1 MENPKSPDIN
11 GNKKIKS
18 VILNLLGLIL
28 VVGAAVLYWRDIK
41 MNKEQANAANVVR
54 FCASSPM
61 MAMGL
66 MLDSTGS
73 ARNVFM
79 GCPPPVVSNI
89 VSMLMKAEPTSF
101 PKGTVEGDE
110 YQIFMMFTNRTQAL
124 MRAVRLYDD
133 PENLY
138 VGIRQPLEFDE
149 NKKPIAWGFSPPALV
164 VGLGTVFQALASNN
178 IPVLREQAPKL
189 EAAMTNFTQQ
199 ALAAGT
205 NQPVKSDSPLNAW
218 MNSTN
223 APAAPPAAAPTAI
236 PTNSTPSPVNP
247 V

>member
-1 MENPKSPDIN
+1 MEELKTPTNN
-11 GNKKIKS
+11 NNKKIQS
-18 VILNLLGLIL
+18 VILNILGLIL
-28 VVGAAVLYWRDIK
+28 VVGAAFLYWRDIK
-41 MNKEQANAANVVR
+41 KNKEQANAANVVR
-54 FCASSPM
+54 LCASSPL

-66 MLDSTGS
+66 MLDATGS

-79 GCPPPVVSNI
+79 GCPPAVVSNI
-89 VSMLMKAEPTSF
+89 VSMLMKAEPTDF

-124 MRAVRLYDD
+124 MRAVRLYED

-149 NKKPIAWGFSPPALV
+149 NKKPVSWGFSPPALV
-164 VGLGTVFQALASNN
+164 VGLGTVFQTLASNN

-189 EAAMTNFTQQ
+189 EAAMTNFTHQ
-199 ALAAGT
+199 AATGGT
-205 NQPVKSDSPLNAW
+205 NQSGAATSPIGTW

-223 APAAPPAAAPTAI
+223 APAATVPAVVS
-236 PTNSTPSPVNP
+236 TNATPSPVNP
-247 V
+247 E